1 MNIEMSRFV
10 GGSAAV
16 QSQRRQDAVIHAIGR
31 WLRRCVA
38 DAAHAWAL
46 AAGVPPDMFQ

>member
-10 GGSAAV
+10 GGSAAE
-16 QSQRRQDAVIHAIGR
+16 QSQRHQAAVVHAMGR
-31 WLRRCVA
+31 WLRRCLA
-38 DAAHAWAL
+38 DAARAWAL